1 MARVLNGGP
10 TTTRLSGAE
19 RRERLIRHAR
29 EIIRRDGL
37 DGFTMEAVAAEGGV
51 SRALTYRHLKS
62 IDEVIHELYAFE
74 SLRFYEAV
82 AAAIEDAGDFDDE
95 VRAGIRANFEY
106 VGTEGDLIRLLR
118 PALSMRRYREERR
131 VRISAWGRYRSLRLE
146 AAYDGPASVA
156 ATITRAN
163 IATETICINSWYL
176 GGADREEATQL
187 CIDMSFAAINSG
199 HLTRRDPSTS
209 PRVRLLGFAEV
220 LASYAPDERERSHGR
235 STLAEPTNDD
245 ETWSTTE

>member
-1 MARVLNGGP
+1 MARGLNGGP
-10 TTTRLSGAE
+10 TTPRLSGTE
-19 RRERLIRHAR
+19 RRERLIDHAR

-37 DGFTMEAVAAEGGV
+37 DTFTMEAIAAEGGV

-62 IDEVIHELYAFE
+62 IDEVVHELYALE

-82 AAAIEDAGDFDDE
+82 AAAIEEAGEFEDE

-106 VGTEGDLIRLLR
+106 VNTQGNLIRLLR

-131 VRISAWGRYRSLRLE
+131 VRISAWGRYKSLRLE
-146 AAYDGPASVA
+146 AAYDGPPSVT
-156 ATITRAN
+156 ATIARAN

-176 GGADREEATQL
+176 GGADREDATKL

-199 HLTRRDPSTS
+199 HLKRRDPRTS
-209 PRVRLLGFAEV
+209 PPIPLLGFAEV
-220 LASYAPDERERSHGR
+220 LASYAPDDRERSHGR
-235 STLAEPTNDD
+235 STLAEPIGDD
-245 ETWSTTE
+245 EA